1 MNTTTVSSPQQRQ
14 ATMTTASIDVDA
26 PHLDAVYLGGTW
38 VQPVAGATVD
48 VVMPSTG
55 RVVATAADPGIEEAD
70 AAVAAARSAFDEGP
84 WPRMSVDERIAV
96 CTRFADELE
105 SRMDQLNRLW
115 AIESGFP
122 VSHGE
127 MINTGAASAIWR
139 AALANAPKVPWREE
153 RTSAGSEV
161 VITHDPIGVVLAI
174 LTYNGPVPEIGM
186 KIIPGLLAGCV
197 FVAKAAPD
205 SQLTARAIAECAEAA
220 GFPDGVVN
228 VMPVGLDASRHLVA
242 HPGVDMVHMTG
253 GVSVGVDVVTQTAPR
268 LARTVLEL
276 GGKSPAIIL
285 PDADLDD
292 VIPTLVPAAIGGVGQ
307 ICVALSRILIP
318 RSRYEEIVT
327 RLAAEFA
334 QYKVGDPLD
343 PATVLGPLGNER
355 ALVRVESM
363 LDRAL
368 ADGAKVVAGGRR
380 PPEFNG
386 EGFYFE
392 PTLLRDIDPDSFIAQ
407 EEVFGPI
414 ITAIAYDDV
423 EDAITIANNSR
434 FGLAASV
441 YSTDANA
448 AFEVARRV
456 QAGNVAINL
465 AGVCLTEPFGG
476 IKQSGWGREGG
487 IEGILEF
494 THIRQFLLSGASQA
508 NRER

>member
-1 MNTTTVSSPQQRQ
+1 
-14 ATMTTASIDVDA
+14 MTTASIDIDA

-38 VQPVAGATVD
+38 VKPLAGATVD

-55 RVVATAADPGIEEAD
+55 RIVATAADPGIDEAD
-70 AAVAAARSAFDEGP
+70 AAVAAARRAFDEGP

-96 CTRFADELE
+96 CTRFAEQLE

-127 MINTGAASAIWR
+127 MINTGAASVIWR
-139 AALANAPKVPWREE
+139 AALDNAPKVPWREE
-153 RTSAGSEV
+153 RISGGSEV
-161 VITHDPIGVVLAI
+161 VIKHDPIGVVLAI

-197 FVAKAAPD
+197 FIAKAAPD
-205 SQLTARAIAECAEAA
+205 SQLTARVIAECAEAA

-228 VMPVGLDASRHLVA
+228 IMAVGLDASRHLVS

-285 PDADLDD
+285 DDADLDE
-292 VIPTLVPAAIGGVGQ
+292 VLPTLVPAAIGGVGQ

-318 RSRYEEIVT
+318 RSRYEEIVG

-334 QYKVGDPLD
+334 AYKVGDPLD
-343 PATVLGPLGNER
+343 PTTVLGPLGNER

-363 LDRAL
+363 LERAL
-368 ADGAKVVAGGRR
+368 SDGAKVVAGGRR

-392 PTLLRDIDPDSFIAQ
+392 PTLLRDVDPDSYIAQ

-414 ITAIAYDDV
+414 IVAIAYDDV
-423 EDAITIANNSR
+423 EDAIAIANNSR

-441 YSTDANA
+441 YSADAA
-448 AFEVARRV
+448 TAFAVAERLQV
-456 QAGNVAINL
+456 GNVAVNL

-494 THIRQFLLSGASQA
+494 TQIKQLLLSGASQA